1 MAAAIVHAEG
11 VDPAHELLVAAR
23 ADDPNHPIAMV
34 GKKEL
39 FEKRGSPASTI
50 KVALT
55 LMGLEEKVI
64 TLQSTYVCED
74 RTSLPSKLTLQQAMT
89 LSSNDFFEQLVLNLG
104 IPSLEKYLNRWNYF
118 PLVEKGLPPPPRIT
132 RGKAFL
138 VSPQDELMFLSKL
151 ATRKVEGI
159 SENTYDQLEQ
169 VISQADKPS
178 IYGKTGSDLEGS
190 WFVAYGH
197 KPSAMIYVLRSDIPN
212 SDGKRL
218 RKLLFDY
225 IDTNARTD
233 AKN

>member
-1 MAAAIVHAEG
+1 MVAAVGHAEG
-11 VDPAHELLVAAR
+11 IDPAHELLVAAH
-23 ADDPNHPIAMV
+23 ADDPAHPIDML
-34 GKKEL
+34 GNKDL
-39 FEKRGSPASTI
+39 FAKRGCPASTI
-50 KVALT
+50 KVPLT

-74 RTSLPSKLTLQQAMT
+74 RTSIPSKLTLQQAMT

-104 IPSLEKYLNRWNYF
+104 IPGLEKYLKKWNYF
-118 PLVEKGLPPPPRIT
+118 PLVEKALPPPPRIT

-138 VSPQDELMFLSKL
+138 VSPQDELVFLSKL

-169 VISQADKPS
+169 VLSQEEKPAL
-178 IYGKTGSDLEGS
+178 YGKTGSDFEGS
-190 WFVAYGH
+190 WFVAYGY

-212 SDGKRL
+212 SDGKHL

-225 IDTNARTD
+225 IDAHARADT
-233 AKN
+233 KN